1 MTWRFLSRWGAQLDS
16 IVEFAPS
23 TGWLML
29 MLWPFLY
36 QYSDFHPATRFFQL
50 AVVSIIFLLLF
61 LSDLL
66 CFKRSIKKVFVVDGR
81 VGKSWLVYT
90 GIFFLV
96 PVAVHLY
103 LMPKIP
109 LLSWVLDNE
118 ATRSSLMLLREGA
131 AKLLDVPTAV
141 KYLFVWPLVIL
152 APAYIVIAFWAGHW
166 GLALMGLVIASLYAV
181 ATLAKFSLVLLWSTC
196 LFASCT
202 LPNRFRRVLSSA
214 WIGAVLLGVAG
225 VSILLL
231 SGALDF
237 MKIGPAHAQSLVF
250 SEMKE
255 DDPRRTLTL
264 GDVARLESLEA
275 AQERSKAVNIATYA
289 LYRVWLTPSD
299 VSHRWYQYF
308 TYVKKEP
315 LGLLNFIPTRAM
327 QNEAP
332 SREVGIWAYQ
342 ERFPDKYAASISAY
356 ASFDADAFAHG
367 GVWGVALATILLL
380 LVRVGAA
387 FLLAAHPVGLVSYG
401 VLLCGLGI
409 LPSSASLQAMLGAHG
424 LFLILILLLVLRLWS
439 VRTGKSS
446 VHLTHS
452 K

>member
-1 MTWRFLSRWGAQLDS
+1 MTWRFLSRCGVQVDA

-29 MLWPFLY
+29 MLWPLLY
-36 QYSDFHPATRFFQL
+36 QYSDFHPATRYLQL
-50 AVVSIIFLLLF
+50 AAVSIIFLLLF

-66 CFKRSIKKVFVVDGR
+66 CFQRSVKRVRVVDNR
-81 VGKSWLVYT
+81 VGKSWLIYM
-90 GIFFLV
+90 GIFSLV

-109 LLSWVLDNE
+109 LLSWVFENE
-118 ATRSSLMLLREGA
+118 AARGSLVLLREGA

-152 APAYIVIAFWAGHW
+152 APMYIVVAFWAGYW

-181 ATLAKFSLVLLWSTC
+181 ATLAKFPLVLLWSTC

-202 LPNRFRRVLSSA
+202 LPSRFRRILSAA

-237 MKIGPAHAQSLVF
+237 MKISPAHVQSSVF

-264 GDVARLESLEA
+264 GDVARLESPEA
-275 AQERSKAVNIATYA
+275 AQQRSVAINLATSA

-315 LGLLNFIPTRAM
+315 LGFHNFFPTKAM
-327 QNEAP
+327 RSEAP

-342 ERFPDKYAASISAY
+342 ERFPDKYGATISAY
-356 ASFDADAFAHG
+356 ASFDADAFARG
-367 GVWGVALATILLL
+367 GVWGVMLATILLL

-401 VLLCGLGI
+401 VLLCGLAI

-424 LFLILILLLVLRLWS
+424 LFLIFIFLLVLRVWS

-446 VHLTHS
+446 FHLTHS